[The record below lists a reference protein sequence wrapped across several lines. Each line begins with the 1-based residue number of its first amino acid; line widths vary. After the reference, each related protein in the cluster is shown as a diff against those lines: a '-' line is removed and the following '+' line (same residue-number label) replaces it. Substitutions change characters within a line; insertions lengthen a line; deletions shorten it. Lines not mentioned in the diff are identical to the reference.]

1 MLIFP
6 DVVIGELLIVRKL
19 SVLVNP
25 IEVTVPPVPA
35 AGTKPII
42 SDIVKLLVGFSPLAS
57 DVSVPISK
65 SDAVGVALGYE
76 YITAI
81 VMLFL
86 FLCRFRRYRGSF
98 LLIQIF
104 YPRDRSLD
112 QLT

>member
-6 DVVIGELLIVRKL
+6 DVVIGELLIVRKV
-19 SVLVNP
+19 SVLVSP

-42 SDIVKLLVGFSPLAS
+42 SDILKVFVGFSQLAS
-57 DVSVPISK
+57 DVNVPISK

-76 YITAI
+76 YIIAI
-81 VMLFL
+81 VKFFL
-86 FLCRFRRYRGSF
+86 FLYRFRRYPGFF

-104 YPRDRSLD
+104 YPRGRSLI
-112 QLT
+112 QPN

>member
-1 MLIFP
+1 MVTSGL
-6 DVVIGELLIVRKL
+6 VIVTKP
-19 SVLVNP
+19 SVLINFTL
-25 IEVTVPPVPA
+25 VTVPPVPA

-42 SDIVKLLVGFSPLAS
+42 SDILKVFVGFSPLAS

-81 VMLFL
+81 VKFFL
-86 FLCRFRRYRGSF
+86 FLYRFRRYPGSF

-104 YPRDRSLD
+104 YLRDRSLI
-112 QLT
+112 QPN